1 MNPEAEGPT
10 DPERAGRTPETAS
23 EAGARQADT
32 RPAAPADG
40 ASGLAL
46 AGLGFQF
53 AVSLVVFYYLG
64 AWLDRRFG
72 TAPVFLLVCM
82 LAGAGASFY
91 AMYTQLMR
99 AQRRADDARRGNR
112 AP

>member
-1 MNPEAEGPT
+1 MNPEAQGPT
-10 DPERAGRTPETAS
+10 DPTREGRTPDTAS
-23 EAGARQADT
+23 AAGT
-32 RPAAPADG
+32 RSAPADG
-40 ASGLAL
+40 ASGLAM

-99 AQRRADDARRGNR
+99 AQRRADDARRGTR

>member
-1 MNPEAEGPT
+1 MNREPEGADRPTGVEGGSST
-10 DPERAGRTPETAS
+10 DPQRAATDPRQP
-23 EAGARQADT
+23 AGQ
-32 RPAAPADG
+32 PG
-40 ASGLAL
+40 GLGGL
-46 AGLGFQF
+46 QFAGLGFQF
-53 AVSLVVFYYLG
+53 AASLVAFYYLG
-64 AWLDRRFG
+64 QWLDRRFG

-99 AQRRADDARRGNR
+99 AQRRADEARRGNR

>member
-1 MNPEAEGPT
+1 MNPEAEGPN
-10 DPERAGRTPETAS
+10 DPEPAAPTPGTAPDAGP
-23 EAGARQADT
+23 RQADT
-32 RPAAPADG
+32 RSAGSADG

>member
-1 MNPEAEGPT
+1 MNPEAEGRN
-10 DPERAGRTPETAS
+10 DPESPAPA
-23 EAGARQADT
+23 
-32 RPAAPADG
+32 PAAPDAGPRTAAQADG
-40 ASGLAL
+40 LGGLAL

-64 AWLDRRFG
+64 TWLDRRFG

-99 AQRRADDARRGNR
+99 AQRRVDDARRGNR